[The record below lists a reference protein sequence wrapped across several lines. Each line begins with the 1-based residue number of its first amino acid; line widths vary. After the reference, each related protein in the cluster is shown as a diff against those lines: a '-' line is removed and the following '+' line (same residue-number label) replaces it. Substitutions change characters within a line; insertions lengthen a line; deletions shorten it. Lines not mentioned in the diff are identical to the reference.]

1 MASKRTAQDA
11 AADRVLV
18 GNVVADL
25 RQARADLRTAIRAMP
40 AKASR
45 TAAQQRDV
53 TSMRAICVLIQAQ
66 LVQLGVAQA
75 GDRDVTEA

>member
-25 RQARADLRTAIRAMP
+25 RQARADLRTALRAMP

>member
-1 MASKRTAQDA
+1 MASKRPPQDA
-11 AADRVLV
+11 AADRV
-18 GNVVADL
+18 VVADL
-25 RQARADLRTAIRAMP
+25 VAELRRARADLRAAIRALP

-53 TSMRAICVLIQAQ
+53 TSMRAVCLLIQAQ

-75 GDRDVTEA
+75 GDRDITES